1 MIALRP
7 ESKKQID
14 EGISQTQLGTPED
27 WFTDILSSFEDDNQL
42 HRKEVF
48 HELSM
53 LILSNVLDF
62 CSTLGVDFEEYD
74 VQCKDMWVNII
85 TNKMGID
92 KHDHAGDFLSTCYY
106 HTAPEGSAP
115 LVINNPV
122 HDIFLSSLYST
133 LPKTMKK
140 EGKHKH
146 NLSQVNITPKPG
158 MLVVF
163 PSYLSHGVKLNYT
176 DEPRISFSQN
186 FIINPKK

>member
-62 CSTLGVDFEEYD
+62 CSTLGVDFE
-74 VQCKDMWVNII
+74 
-85 TNKMGID
+85 
-92 KHDHAGDFLSTCYY
+92 
-106 HTAPEGSAP
+106 
-115 LVINNPV
+115 
-122 HDIFLSSLYST
+122 
-133 LPKTMKK
+133 
-140 EGKHKH
+140 
-146 NLSQVNITPKPG
+146 
-158 MLVVF
+158 
-163 PSYLSHGVKLNYT
+163 
-176 DEPRISFSQN
+176 
-186 FIINPKK
+186 